1 MEAAQ
6 PLGAGL
12 QPVFLFFCFFFL
24 RGIPAQL
31 LAKTGSQSKE
41 QKSPAGSLLP
51 TGVEARPSGLPLSGG
66 LRRRDG

>member
-12 QPVFLFFCFFFL
+12 QPVFFVFLFFL

-41 QKSPAGSLLP
+41 QKAPAGSLLP